1 MSENILGTE
10 KIHKLFIKFCLP
22 AVASM
27 VIAGMQGMIDG
38 IFVGNFT
45 GELGLASVNIAQPFM
60 QLIYGCTFVVC
71 IGAISSMGR
80 LLGEGNEGEA
90 QDVFRTSMITVLVA
104 TLALTLVGTFFS
116 KQVAAV
122 LGANEEII
130 SGVST
135 YIKTISLFAPF
146 IALKVL
152 FGFTDRI
159 IGRPE
164 EYLKA
169 TIVSVVVQIILNVIF
184 LKFLGLG
191 IGGAALATGISNIA
205 GFFVVLPYILN
216 KKNKINLFKGKFNSK
231 IIWPVCYNGSSEG
244 VTSISTAV
252 ATFLFNMAFMEI
264 AGPAG
269 VAAFTA
275 ITYMANFGILLMFG
289 ISDGVTPIISY
300 NFGDDNK
307 KRVRESM
314 KLSIISTFIIG
325 LVIFLILVVF
335 STPLVKMFTSTN
347 IEVINLASSG
357 AKIYA
362 FAFLI
367 NGFNIVTSGYF
378 TAIGNAKASIIVSGS
393 RGLVFIIVGIFVLP
407 MFLGVNGIW
416 FTVPFAEIVTVFIGI
431 YILKKH

>member
-90 QDVFRTSMITVLVA
+90 QDVFKTSMITVLIA
-104 TLALTLVGTFFS
+104 TIVLTLVGNFFS
-116 KQVAAV
+116 RQVAAI
-122 LGANEEII
+122 LGANSEVIE
-130 SGVST
+130 GVAI

-164 EYLKA
+164 EYLKS
-169 TIVSVVVQIILNVIF
+169 TIVSVIVQIILNIIF
-184 LKFLGLG
+184 LKFLGWG

-216 KKNKINLFKGKFNSK
+216 KNNKISVFKGKFNGK
-231 IIWPVCYNGSSEG
+231 LIWPVCYNGSSEG

-264 AGPAG
+264 AGPSG

-300 NFGDDNK
+300 NYGYEKK
-307 KRVRESM
+307 KRVKETM
-314 KLSIISTFIIG
+314 KLAIISTFVIG
-325 LVIFLILVVF
+325 LGIFFILVIFSI
-335 STPLVKMFTSTN
+335 PLVKMFTSTN
-347 IEVINLASSG
+347 AEVTTLAASG
-357 AKIYA
+357 ARIYA
-362 FAFLI
+362 IAFLI

-393 RGLVFIIVGIFVLP
+393 RGLIFIVIGIFVLP
-407 MFLGVNGIW
+407 LFLGVNGIW
-416 FTVPFAEIVTVFIGI
+416 LTVPFAELITVFIGI
-431 YILKKH
+431 YMLWKR

>member
-1 MSENILGTE
+1 MTENILGSE
-10 KIHKLFIKFCLP
+10 RIYKLFLKFCVP

-45 GELGLASVNIAQPFM
+45 GELGLASINIAQPFM

-71 IGAISSMGR
+71 IGSISSMGR
-80 LLGEGNEGEA
+80 LLGESNHREA
-90 QDVFRTSMITVLVA
+90 QDVFRTSMITVIAA
-104 TLALTLVGTFFS
+104 TLVLTVVGTFLS
-116 KQVAAV
+116 KEVAVV
-122 LGANEEII
+122 LGANEEIVT
-130 SGVST
+130 GVAT

-169 TIVSVVVQIILNVIF
+169 TIVSVIVQIILNVIF
-184 LKFLGLG
+184 LKYLGWG

-205 GFFVVLPYILN
+205 GFFVVLPYILE
-216 KKNKINLFKGKFNSK
+216 KKNKINLFKGKFNGK
-231 IIWPVCYNGSSEG
+231 LIWPICYNGSSEG

-289 ISDGVTPIISY
+289 ISDGITPIISY
-300 NFGDDNK
+300 NYGYEQK
-307 KRVRESM
+307 KRVRETM
-314 KLSIISTFIIG
+314 KLGIISTLIIG
-325 LVIFLILVVF
+325 VVIFLVLVIFAR
-335 STPLVKMFTSTN
+335 PLVMMFTSTN
-347 IEVINLASSG
+347 EEVINLAANGSR
-357 AKIYA
+357 IYA
-362 FAFLI
+362 IAFLI

-393 RGLVFIIVGIFVLP
+393 RGLVFIVIGIFVLP

-416 FTVPFAEIVTVFIGI
+416 LTVPFAEVITVIIGM
-431 YILKKH
+431 YMLMKH

>member
-1 MSENILGTE
+1 M
-10 KIHKLFIKFCLP
+10 P
-22 AVASM
+22 AVAAM
-27 VIAGMQGMIDG
+27 VISGMQGMIDG

-45 GELGLASVNIAQPFM
+45 GELGLASINIAQPFM

-80 LLGEGNEGEA
+80 MLGEGKEQEA

-104 TLALTLVGTFFS
+104 TVALVIVGTLLS
-116 KQVAAV
+116 EEVAAL
-122 LGANEEII
+122 LGANEEILG
-130 SGVST
+130 GVSI

-146 IALKVL
+146 IAFKVL

-169 TIVSVVVQIILNVIF
+169 TVVSVIIQVILNVIF
-184 LKFLGLG
+184 LKFLGWG

-205 GFFVVLPYILN
+205 GFFIVLPYMLN
-216 KKNKINLFKGKFNSK
+216 RKNKINVFTGKFKSK
-231 IIWPVCYNGSSEG
+231 LIWPVCYNGSSEG
-244 VTSISTAV
+244 VTSLSTAV

-264 AGPAG
+264 AGPSG

-300 NFGDDNK
+300 NYGNENK
-307 KRVRESM
+307 KRVKESM
-314 KLSIISTFIIG
+314 KISIISTFIIG
-325 LVIFLILVVF
+325 VVIFLLLFIFSKQLVM
-335 STPLVKMFTSTN
+335 MFTSN
-347 IEVINLASSG
+347 NPEVISLASNG

-362 FAFLI
+362 VAFLL

-378 TAIGNAKASIIVSGS
+378 TAIGNAKASIIVAGS
-393 RGLVFIIVGIFVLP
+393 RGLVFIIAGIMILP
-407 MFLGVNGIW
+407 KFLGVNGIW
-416 FTVPFAEIVTVFIGI
+416 LTVPVAEMITVMIGI
-431 YILKKH
+431 YMLRKR